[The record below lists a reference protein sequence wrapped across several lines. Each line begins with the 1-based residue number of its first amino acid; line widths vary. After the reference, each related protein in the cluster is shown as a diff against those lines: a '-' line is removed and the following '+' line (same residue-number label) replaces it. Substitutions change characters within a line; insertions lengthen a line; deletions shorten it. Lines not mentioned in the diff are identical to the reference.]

1 MAVLDLQEQ
10 EQLEGLKAW
19 WKDHGN
25 KVLAATLLLVLV
37 VGGWRAWT
45 YYQNKQA
52 TEAATLFEQFAQQLP
67 SNDPKRINDAAQ
79 AVMDKY
85 AGTIYAA
92 RAALT
97 AAQVNEQSKAM
108 PQAKTQLQWVLDHAS
123 EAAMKD
129 VAHLRLAAILLDEKS
144 YDDALKQLNAAHPE
158 AFEGLYADLK
168 GDVLSAQGKDAE
180 ARAAYQIAFDKTDAK
195 STYRQLIQM
204 KLDDLGGATTTAAD
218 GKK

>member
-10 EQLEGLKAW
+10 EQLEALKAW
-19 WKDHGN
+19 WKDN
-25 KVLAATLLLVLV
+25 RKVVVGVALAATV
-37 VGGWRAWT
+37 VIGAW
-45 YYQNKQA
+45 YAWHSYQSKQA

-85 AGTIYAA
+85 AGTTYAA

-97 AAQVNEQSKAM
+97 AAQVNEQSKAI
-108 PQAKTQLQWVLDHAS
+108 PQAKTQLQWVLEHAS

-144 YDDALKQLNAAHPE
+144 YDDALKQLNAAHPA
-158 AFEGLYADLK
+158 AFDGLYADLK

-180 ARAAYQIAFDKTDAK
+180 ARAAYQIAFDKTDVK

-204 KLDDLGGATTTAAD
+204 KLDDLGGAQTVTAD

>member
-19 WKDHGN
+19 WKDN
-25 KVLAATLLLVLV
+25 SKWVLGVTLVAV
-37 VGGWRAWT
+37 VAVGGWRGWM

-52 TEAATLFEQFAQQLP
+52 VDAATLFEQFALQLP
-67 SNDPKRINDAAQ
+67 SNDNKRINDAAQ
-79 AVMDKY
+79 AVMDQY

-97 AAQVNEQSKAM
+97 AAQINEQSKAI
-108 PQAKTQLQWVLDHAS
+108 PQAKTQLQWVVDHAS
-123 EAAMKD
+123 EATIKD
-129 VAHLRLAAILLDEKS
+129 LAHLRLAAILLDEQS
-144 YDDALKQLNAAHPE
+144 YDDALKHLNVAHPE
-158 AFEGLYADLK
+158 AFDGLYADLK
-168 GDVLSAQGKDAE
+168 GDVLSAQGKDEE
-180 ARAAYQIAFDKTDAK
+180 ARAAYQLAFDKTDVK

-204 KLDDLGGATTTAAD
+204 KLDDLGGAQAVVVG

>member
-19 WKDHGN
+19 WKDNGN
-25 KVLAATLLLVLV
+25 WVLGATLLAV
-37 VGGWRAWT
+37 VAIGGWRAWT

-52 TEAATLFEQFAQQLP
+52 TEAATLFEQFALQLP
-67 SNDPKRINDAAQ
+67 SNDNKRINDAAQ

-97 AAQVNEQSKAM
+97 AAQINEQSKAI
-108 PQAKTQLQWVLDHAS
+108 PQAKTQLQWVLDHGS

-144 YDDALKQLNAAHPE
+144 YDDALKQLNAAHPA

-168 GDVLSAQGKDAE
+168 GDVLSAQGKEVE
-180 ARAAYQIAFDKTDAK
+180 ARAAYQIAFDKTDVK

-204 KLDDLGGATTTAAD
+204 KLDDLGGAQAAAAD

>member
-1 MAVLDLQEQ
+1 MAVLDLEQQ
-10 EQLEGLKAW
+10 EQLEALKAW
-19 WKDHGN
+19 WKDNHKLVIG
-25 KVLAATLLLVLV
+25 VSLAAALSI
-37 VGGWRAWT
+37 GSWYGWHA
-45 YYQNKQA
+45 YQNKQA
-52 TEAATLFEQFAQQLP
+52 TEAATLFQQFTEQLS
-67 SNDPKRINDAAQ
+67 SNDPKRINDAAA

-97 AAQVNEQSKAM
+97 AAQLNEQSKAL
-108 PQAKTQLQWVLDHAS
+108 PAAKTQLQWVADHAS

-144 YDDALKQLNAAHPE
+144 YDDALKQLNAAHPA

-168 GDVLSAQGKDAE
+168 GDVLSAQGKNEE
-180 ARAAYQIAFDKTDAK
+180 ARTAYQKAFDSSDAK

-204 KLDDLGGATTTAAD
+204 KLDDLGGVTAAVG

>member
-19 WKDHGN
+19 WKDNGN
-25 KVLAATLLLVLV
+25 WVLGATLLAV
-37 VGGWRAWT
+37 VVIGGWRAWT

-52 TEAATLFEQFAQQLP
+52 TEAATLFEQFALQLP
-67 SNDPKRINDAAQ
+67 SNDNKRINDAAQ

-97 AAQVNEQSKAM
+97 AAQINEQSKAI
-108 PQAKTQLQWVLDHAS
+108 PQAKTQLQWVLDHGS

-144 YDDALKQLNAAHPE
+144 YDDALKQLNAAHPA

-168 GDVLSAQGKDAE
+168 GDVLSAQGKEVE
-180 ARAAYQIAFDKTDAK
+180 ARAAYQIAFDKTDVK

-204 KLDDLGGATTTAAD
+204 KLDDLGGAQAAAAD